1 MQRANDSGSAEED
14 KHVRIHGYGS
24 NRQKQSS
31 GELSNPEDAFE
42 DPTRPQRKEAI
53 NALVDAGFL
62 SSLEANAYLRHV
74 IEDQQSVE
82 QEFPRSSVESAK
94 EKIVAARRS
103 LNILDIYRAPHPPDE
118 CSKCGS
124 ALGKIWTANLVETPL
139 CLDCA
144 EDAGPGLD
152 S

>member
-1 MQRANDSGSAEED
+1 MAKANNSDDTDENE
-14 KHVRIHGYGS
+14 HVRIHGYGS

-31 GELSNPEDAFE
+31 IEISDPEDVFE

-53 NALVDAGFL
+53 SALIDAGFL
-62 SSLEANAYLRHV
+62 SPLEAEAYVHHV
-74 IEDQQSVE
+74 IEEQQSVE
-82 QEFPRSSVESAK
+82 KEFPRSSVESAE
-94 EKIVAARRS
+94 EKIAAARQS
-103 LNILDIYRAPHPPDE
+103 LSIIDTYRVPRAPDE

-124 ALGKIWTANLVETPL
+124 DLGKTWTANLVEAPL

-144 EDAGPGLD
+144 DVERPDLD